1 MTFFELEKECKK
13 RRIKKN
19 VLHIFIIIFLIVVLI
34 FIKLIMDKKSK
45 NVNKNNNIINSEI
58 IKKVKK
64 TNKNKILTPI
74 IELNIS
80 DNKIHKK
87 EKKAKKINKKTK
99 KTENNKTKKLIL
111 NTSTLPSFET
121 CILLAEKYYNNKDY
135 ENALK
140 WAKNANIQNKKSP
153 KSWIIVAK
161 SLYKLNK
168 KDKAVKILQI
178 YYKYT
183 KNRDVL
189 KLIER
194 MKNGENF

>member
-19 VLHIFIIIFLIVVLI
+19 VLFISIIIFLIAVLI
-34 FIKLIMDKKSK
+34 LIKLIMDKKSK

-183 KNRDVL
+183 KNKDVL

-194 MKNGENF
+194 MENGENF